1 MEGRKARCLI
11 RLFAGEV
18 YMAELNRE
26 ITDGKIARPLISFT
40 IPIIMAM
47 CLQSLYGA
55 VDLLIAGQFA
65 ESADVSAIATGAQI
79 MGLINSIAIGLA
91 TGTTILAGQS
101 IGARRLEQA
110 GKIIGTAICLFALL
124 AAILTTVME
133 CFAVPVAK
141 IMRAPKEAFTQT
153 VRYVQICSAGS
164 VFIAFYNLL
173 CSIFR
178 GIGDSKTPLIA
189 VTVASVINIA
199 GDLLLVA
206 VFHMG
211 AAGAAIATVAAQG
224 LSVLISFLIIRRRG
238 LPFPFTPG
246 YVRLDRKIA
255 ADTLKMGSP
264 IALQDCL
271 VHISFMVIMAIV
283 NTLGVIASA
292 GVGVAERLCGFIM
305 LVPSAFSQA
314 VATFVAQ
321 NVGAGQEKRARKVLW
336 VGIGVSLSF
345 GVVISYFSFF
355 HGNVLCRAFSH
366 DPLVV
371 EAGFQYLKAYAIDT
385 ILTSF
390 IFCFFGYF
398 NGCGHT
404 FFVMIQGLIGA
415 FGVRIPVSVLMSRI
429 YPTSL
434 FMVGLATPASSLVQ
448 LMLCVLFL
456 VLTDRKKKSCEK
468 N

>member
-1 MEGRKARCLI
+1 
-11 RLFAGEV
+11 
-18 YMAELNRE
+18 MAELNRE

-65 ESADVSAIATGAQI
+65 TSADVSAIATGAEI

-91 TGTTILAGQS
+91 TGTTILVGQS

-110 GKIIGTAICLFALL
+110 GKIIGTAICFFALL
-124 AAILTTVME
+124 VAVLTTVME
-133 CFAVPVAK
+133 CFAVPVAEL
-141 IMRAPKEAFTQT
+141 MQAPKEAFTQT

-164 VFIAFYNLL
+164 IFIVFYNLL

-178 GIGDSKTPLIA
+178 GIGDSKTPLFA
-189 VTVASVINIA
+189 VIIASVTNIF

-206 VFHMG
+206 GFDMG

-224 LSVLISFLIIRRRG
+224 LSVLISFLIIKRRG
-238 LPFPFTPG
+238 LPFPFTLAC
-246 YVRLDRKIA
+246 VRFDRKIA
-255 ADTLKMGSP
+255 ADTLKMGTP

-271 VHISFMVIMAIV
+271 VHISFMVLMAIV

-292 GVGVAERLCGFIM
+292 GVGVAQKLCGFIM

-314 VATFVAQ
+314 VATFVSQ
-321 NVGAGQEKRARKVLW
+321 NVGAGQERRARKVLW
-336 VGIGVSLSF
+336 VGIGISLSF

-355 HGNVLCRAFSH
+355 HGDILCGIFSN

-371 EAGFQYLKAYAIDT
+371 EAGFEYLKAYAIDT
-385 ILTSF
+385 LLTSF

-415 FGVRIPVSVLMSRI
+415 FGVRIPVSVLMSRLH
-429 YPTSL
+429 PTSL
-434 FMVGLATPASSLVQ
+434 FKVGLATPASSFVQ
-448 LMLCVLFL
+448 LILCVSFL
-456 VLTDRKKKSCEK
+456 AITDRKKKNHEK